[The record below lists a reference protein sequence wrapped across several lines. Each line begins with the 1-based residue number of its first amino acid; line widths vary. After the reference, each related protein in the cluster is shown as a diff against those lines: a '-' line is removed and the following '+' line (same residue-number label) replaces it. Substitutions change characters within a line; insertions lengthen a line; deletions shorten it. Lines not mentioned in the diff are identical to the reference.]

1 MARCQ
6 SLQPPTRSPYLQAN
20 ICWQGSVII
29 AEKAHRMP
37 RAGGNTELI
46 SACYAHNTHT
56 LTHAM
61 HVHAMH
67 THKHSE
73 IYTHTH
79 IHTQTHT
86 HSHTHTHA
94 QCTHVNHLPGCNPW
108 RYCPAAQG
116 LQDACWVGWKRWVRR
131 PAQHVRKQWHSCS
144 TTTAAFK
151 AVRGSYSR
159 TITVCSHPGTHPG
172 RHPSCLSTASQAC
185 R

>member
-86 HSHTHTHA
+86 HSHTHTCPVHSRKSSSWVQSVALLSGGPRAAGCVLGGLEKVGAASRPTRA
-94 QCTHVNHLPGCNPW
+94 QAVALMFHHYSCFQSCARL
-108 RYCPAAQG
+108 
-116 LQDACWVGWKRWVRR
+116 LQ
-131 PAQHVRKQWHSCS
+131 
-144 TTTAAFK
+144 
-151 AVRGSYSR
+151 
-159 TITVCSHPGTHPG
+159 
-172 RHPSCLSTASQAC
+172 
-185 R
+185 